1 MRVISFWTGKGGSG
15 KTTCAVQ
22 LAAALAERG
31 ARVLVVDLDPLAGA
45 TELLGELPEPGIMDV
60 LRGDLSLAEI
70 AMDTTTPGVA
80 LVPAGPELT
89 RIERLLA
96 GEPDRQERVAIAL
109 EEVPAD
115 AWDVVVL
122 DAAPGLG
129 LLGVSTLV
137 AAREHVAVID
147 PRPLS
152 AACLAETLGMADAVR
167 GRLNADL
174 GRSRVLL
181 SRVPATPASA
191 ETEAG
196 VRRSFGERV
205 LRTMIPECVSVVD
218 ASTWHEPVV
227 SFAPD
232 SPAGRAFGDLSREL
246 APSEAPSASVA
257 DRARLQQW
265 LIAHPG
271 AVHGDDNAALASC
284 ERAVRRQASEDAWRQ
299 ARVLLEDRRLAWQAS
314 YPAREPAPLAAA
326 RLCHTLA
333 DRLRELE
340 PLVDD
345 GCEERITGGVPLAP
359 FGSEAREPVGRWVRG
374 LAHEYEHREWLK
386 VVSFTDARGRRLLQE
401 VPGPDSC
408 SGGDP
413 ALLVTR
419 VLARDYEEHARRAAQ
434 SAA

>member
-15 KTTCAVQ
+15 KTTCSVQ
-22 LAAALAERG
+22 LAATLAERG

-60 LRGDLSLAEI
+60 LRGDLSLADL

-80 LVPAGPELT
+80 LVPAGPELART
-89 RIERLLA
+89 ERLLA
-96 GEPDRQERVAIAL
+96 GEPHRHERLAIAL
-109 EEVPAD
+109 EEVAAD

-129 LLGVSTLV
+129 LLAVSTLV

-152 AACLAETLGMADAVR
+152 AVCLAETLATADAVR
-167 GRLNADL
+167 ARLNAGL
-174 GRSRVLL
+174 GDSRVLL

-191 ETEAG
+191 ETAVG
-196 VRRSFGERV
+196 LRRSFRQRV
-205 LRTMIPECVSVVD
+205 LGTVIPECVSVVE
-218 ASTWHEPVV
+218 ASARHEPVV

-232 SPAGRAFGDLSREL
+232 SPAGRAFADLSREL
-246 APSEAPSASVA
+246 APFEAPRAAVD

-265 LIAHPG
+265 LVAHPG
-271 AVHGDDNAALASC
+271 AVHGSGSAALASC
-284 ERAVRRQASEDAWRQ
+284 EQAVRRQASQGAWRQ
-299 ARVLLEDRRLAWQAS
+299 ARLLLEGERLAWQS
-314 YPAREPAPLAAA
+314 PSPAREPARLAAA

-333 DRLRELE
+333 HRLRELE
-340 PLVDD
+340 PLVED
-345 GCEERITGGVPLAP
+345 GCEERLASGVSLAA
-359 FGSEAREPVGRWVRG
+359 FGIEAREPVGRWIRS

-386 VVSFTDARGRRLLQE
+386 VVSFTDARGRRLLRE
-401 VPGPDSC
+401 PAGPASPT
-408 SGGDP
+408 GEDP

-419 VLARDYEEHARRAAQ
+419 VLARDYEEHARCGTP